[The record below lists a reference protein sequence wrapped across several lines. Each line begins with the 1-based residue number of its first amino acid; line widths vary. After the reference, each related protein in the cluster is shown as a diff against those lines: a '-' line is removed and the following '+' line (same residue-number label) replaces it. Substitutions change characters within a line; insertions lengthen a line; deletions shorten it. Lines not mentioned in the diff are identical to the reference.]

1 MIRVYQCVRYSA
13 APWCVGE
20 RVVYRPFEY
29 QECVTIIGHDG
40 NRSFGLAVI
49 PTVHRD
55 AFTGS
60 LELIHEHVEDAD
72 IVDLFV
78 RECGGH

>member
-1 MIRVYQCVRYSA
+1 
-13 APWCVGE
+13 
-20 RVVYRPFEY
+20 
-29 QECVTIIGHDG
+29 
-40 NRSFGLAVI
+40 VI

-55 AFTGS
+55 AFTGA